1 VEGRAA
7 AAAARRQEVASTT
20 AGNLKTTAI
29 PLVNWSPTRKL
40 DGGDGSIRSQEQR
53 RVAPSLHDICAE
65 LLCANVNHVESL
77 GCVPESMRKMIG
89 ARLCSRRM
97 MTAQA
102 IGLFFEGEPVE
113 ISVPDCSLIPE
124 LELTQQMAQCSP
136 QRLEV
141 LELGMCGR
149 GLSDQC
155 LTATFATGPGALSS
169 LTLVAL
175 RGAYRLT
182 DKGVSAL
189 LQAAP
194 CLTSVNLSQCSLLT
208 EGAVKAVADCLG
220 TQLCAL
226 SLEGCAQM
234 DGLKLLPV
242 LLQMPCLKKLSLSGV
257 GGVKDEVVS
266 ELAVA
271 LGSTLEELHLADC
284 RLLTDAAVVGVAACC
299 LGLKVLDLDMLP
311 LLSDM
316 AISRLADGCRS
327 LRVLSLKRAKFS
339 DEAVAA
345 FITASGSSLC
355 EISLNS
361 VRQVSFILQYN

>member
-1 VEGRAA
+1 
-7 AAAARRQEVASTT
+7 
-20 AGNLKTTAI
+20 
-29 PLVNWSPTRKL
+29 
-40 DGGDGSIRSQEQR
+40 
-53 RVAPSLHDICAE
+53 
-65 LLCANVNHVESL
+65 
-77 GCVPESMRKMIG
+77 
-89 ARLCSRRM
+89 
-97 MTAQA
+97 
-102 IGLFFEGEPVE
+102 
-113 ISVPDCSLIPE
+113 
-124 LELTQQMAQCSP
+124 
-136 QRLEV
+136 
-141 LELGMCGR
+141 MCGR

-242 LLQMPCLKKLSLSGV
+242 LLQMPRLKKLSLSGV

-266 ELAVA
+266 ELAVV

-284 RLLTDAAVVGVAACC
+284 R
-299 LGLKVLDLDMLP
+299 
-311 LLSDM
+311 
-316 AISRLADGCRS
+316 
-327 LRVLSLKRAKFS
+327 
-339 DEAVAA
+339 
-345 FITASGSSLC
+345 
-355 EISLNS
+355 
-361 VRQVSFILQYN
+361 